1 MLFHRRH
8 IGHNVV
14 QSVPFTQLKIQF
26 QMNETNASIQS
37 VFKSFNQII
46 WIVTASFEEKRGGLT
61 ATWVHQASID
71 SDKPVVNIGLAPN
84 HFTCELATQSMRLG
98 LHILRPNQA
107 DIAYHFSKPSG
118 RDFDKL
124 AGINLLDSDIPIL
137 SDCHTSFQCEIFSRN
152 DAGDRIYFLAD
163 VTDIKQNS
171 NGPMMRESDFFS
183 QCSEAEIQTLRSDLS
198 KDVDLQRPM
207 LAEFKR
213 TEAIKHKN

>member
-1 MLFHRRH
+1 
-8 IGHNVV
+8 
-14 QSVPFTQLKIQF
+14 
-26 QMNETNASIQS
+26 
-37 VFKSFNQII
+37 
-46 WIVTASFEEKRGGLT
+46 
-61 ATWVHQASID
+61 
-71 SDKPVVNIGLAPN
+71 
-84 HFTCELATQSMRLG
+84 MRLG
-98 LHILRPNQA
+98 LHLLRTDQT
-107 DIAYHFSKPSG
+107 DLAYHFSKPSG

-183 QCSEAEIQTLRSDLS
+183 QCSEAEIHTLRSDLS
-198 KDVDLQRPM
+198 EDVDLQRPM

-213 TEAIKHKN
+213 TEATKHKNRM